1 MIDTNP
7 TIPMPEVPE
16 VAPDVQPESTET
28 TEEVQQQPE
37 TPKESSEQRNFRNLR
52 EKAERIQK
60 ERDEALI
67 RLRQYEEA
75 QRVESEAL
83 NLKPDDL
90 AEGKHINKV
99 ETRIKDLETQLM
111 ETRLRSQYPDIDSV
125 VNDATL
131 AILKQEHP
139 ELARTIGSSKD
150 FYDKAISA
158 YTTIKKMG
166 IYQEPAAPY
175 EADRATALR
184 NMNKPKP
191 LASVS
196 PQQGDSPL
204 SKANAFANG
213 LTDDL
218 KKQLYKE
225 MMDAKN
231 RS

>member
-16 VAPDVQPESTET
+16 IAPDVQPESTEM

-37 TPKESSEQRNFRNLR
+37 PPKESSEQRNFRNLR

-60 ERDEALI
+60 ERDEALV

-75 QRVESEAL
+75 QKVESESL

-99 ETRIKDLETQLM
+99 ETRIKDLEKQLI
-111 ETRLRSQYPDIDSV
+111 ETRLRTQYPDMDTV
-125 VNDATL
+125 VNDTTL
-131 AILKQEHP
+131 SIIKEKYPH
-139 ELARTIGSSKD
+139 LARTIGASKD
-150 FYDKAISA
+150 FYDQAISA
-158 YTTIKKMG
+158 YTIIKEMG
-166 IYQEPAAPY
+166 IYQEPAPFDGDKAI
-175 EADRATALR
+175 ALR
-184 NMNKPKP
+184 NANKPKP

-218 KKQLYKE
+218 KRQLYKE

>member
-7 TIPMPEVPE
+7 DNLMPETPE
-16 VAPDVQPESTET
+16 VASDVQPESTET
-28 TEEVQQQPE
+28 IQEVQQQPE
-37 TPKESSEQRNFRNLR
+37 PPKESSEQRNFRNLR
-52 EKAERIQK
+52 EKAERIQR

-75 QRVESEAL
+75 QKVEPESL

-99 ETRIKDLETQLM
+99 ESRIKDLEKQLM
-111 ETRLRSQYPDIDSV
+111 ETRLRTQYPDIDNV
-125 VNDATL
+125 VNDTTL
-131 AILKQEHP
+131 SIIKEKYPH
-139 ELARTIGSSKD
+139 LARTIGSSKD
-150 FYDKAISA
+150 FYDQAISA
-158 YTTIKKMG
+158 YTIIKEMG
-166 IYQEPAAPY
+166 IYQEPAPFDSDKAI
-175 EADRATALR
+175 ALR
-184 NMNKPKP
+184 NSNKPKP

-213 LTDDL
+213 LTDEL
-218 KKQLYKE
+218 KRQLYKE